1 MRRLNVPLGGP
12 NFFWQMEGEVDFV
25 VFLVHNVLLPQYVPN
40 STTLYPRYIG
50 QSQTFMWKNQCWEGT
65 LYLYTLRVKLNKGIL
80 TCHSLGT

>member
-1 MRRLNVPLGGP
+1 MPLGGP
-12 NFFWQMEGEVDFV
+12 FFFVWVKGEVYFV

-50 QSQTFMWKNQCWEGT
+50 QSRTFMWRNQCWEGT
-65 LYLYTLRVKLNKGIL
+65 HFLYTLRVKLNKGIL